1 MQLVYTISGVWR
13 LLIILKPILTLEEN
27 SLVIYII
34 EQWSNLLRQVVTTT
48 TFLSTG
54 RRGEYV
60 YEK

>member
-34 EQWSNLLRQVVTTT
+34 EQWSNLLRQIVTTT